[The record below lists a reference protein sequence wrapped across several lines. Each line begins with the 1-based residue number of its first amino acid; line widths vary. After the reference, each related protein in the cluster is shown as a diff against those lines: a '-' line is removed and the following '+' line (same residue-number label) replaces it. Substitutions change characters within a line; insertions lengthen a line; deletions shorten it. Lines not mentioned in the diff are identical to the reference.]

1 MPQGKEKGTPKCL
14 EKIQKINSSK
24 DSLDLI
30 LGTVNSFSAVY
41 VHNLFKHLFQASV

>member
-1 MPQGKEKGTPKCL
+1 MPQGKEKGTSKCL
-14 EKIQKINSSK
+14 EKTQKANSSK

-30 LGTVNSFSAVY
+30 LGTVNSFRAVY